1 MREHLRLAVI
11 TWITAYA
18 LALQLQTPTKP
29 ASATGAI
36 AYNGVVTPTS
46 AAATAFAR
54 DGALYSHNFLE
65 PYDFDA
71 VRREVRRLRGKM
83 KKEKDSIAVNRH
95 GCCLDGGSIAHECL
109 TSERTARRLN
119 ALLGDG
125 PLRPGDYP
133 IEARVYKRGGE
144 MEWHRDD
151 VLYAEPQVELV
162 LTLENDSDSQTQWVD
177 AAGTLHA
184 EWTEPNCLL
193 CVRAGAG
200 GALHRVTPAK
210 RGERTILKAVYTTT
224 LERGDPSAWAHLES
238 FPMSRSRREKRRRR

>member
-1 MREHLRLAVI
+1 
-11 TWITAYA
+11 
-18 LALQLQTPTKP
+18 
-29 ASATGAI
+29 
-36 AYNGVVTPTS
+36 VVTPTS
-46 AAATAFAR
+46 NAAAAFQR
-54 DGALYSHNFLE
+54 DGAGYFHNFLE

-125 PLRPGDYP
+125 SLRPGDYP

-184 EWTEPNCLL
+184 EVCPEGIDPYDIDGTFSYVEWVHRCVQQLVGLGCDCSDSASHLATRSDGRPLL
-193 CVRAGAG
+193 RTVIIARGATALRSLTRALG
-200 GALHRVTPAK
+200 
-210 RGERTILKAVYTTT
+210 
-224 LERGDPSAWAHLES
+224 
-238 FPMSRSRREKRRRR
+238 RS